1 MTRSCKPPPGVSA
14 FEHLVSGLV
23 PTLCLLAAA
32 AVFRRAGAGCRAAIA
47 AVVGIGGLVSGV
59 ELFVALSRGMSA
71 VSADD
76 YTGGLSVLP
85 GFVLLVTATSIA
97 WRHRNRAGK
106 IGRRVAGRA
115 VIALLGV
122 MTVFLL
128 VFPVALAYVSTH
140 TVGVGIVAPPTV
152 GVPVAKVG
160 LTTSDGLKL
169 PPGPCAKPWRP
180 RQAFVL
186 SSLSSARSAQL
197 PS

>member
-76 YTGGLSVLP
+76 YTGGLSILA

-97 WRHRNRAGK
+97 WRHRNRAGR
-106 IGRRVAGRA
+106 IGV
-115 VIALLGV
+115 ALLAAPSSHAGCDDRV
-122 MTVFLL
+122 S
-128 VFPVALAYVSTH
+128 ALFRWPWHTIELR
-140 TVGVGIVAPPTV
+140 TVGVGIVAPP
-152 GVPVAKVG
+152 
-160 LTTSDGLKL
+160 
-169 PPGPCAKPWRP
+169 
-180 RQAFVL
+180 
-186 SSLSSARSAQL
+186 RSAFR
-197 PS
+197 SRRWVHDE